1 VSNRGVRLKLLTV
14 TRSIHIPESEVH
26 LRFVQAS
33 GPGGQNVNKVASAVE
48 LRFDVRNSKALP
60 EEVRDR
66 LLRQAGRKV
75 SGEGVLI
82 IRAQR
87 YRDQARNRQDA
98 IERLIRLIQN
108 AARRPPVRKRTRRPA
123 AAVDRRLADKRRRA
137 ELKRG
142 RVAPTEIE

>member
-1 VSNRGVRLKLLTV
+1 MIPV

-26 LRFVQAS
+26 FRFVQAS
-33 GPGGQNVNKVASAVE
+33 GPGGQNVNKVASAVA

-60 EEVRDR
+60 EEVRER
-66 LLRQAGRKV
+66 LLRQAGRRV
-75 SGEGVLI
+75 SGGGVLI
-82 IRAQR
+82 IHARR

-123 AAVDRRLADKRRRA
+123 MAEARRLADKRHRA
-137 ELKRG
+137 EVKRG